1 MDKDV
6 IANEIRDLFFSP
18 ILAKVLSEAF
28 EESGLENSD
37 SFVEEAINN
46 QSIQAKIKAKLAIGM
61 SEKYTE
67 LGLPTLPD
75 DIEVV
80 IDEKG
85 IDVINL
91 KIPQNKDDDSSSNL
105 E

>member
-1 MDKDV
+1 MDKDAITNEV
-6 IANEIRDLFFSP
+6 INLFFSP
-18 ILAKVLSEAF
+18 IIVKVLSEVS
-28 EESGLENSD
+28 EESGLENPD

-46 QSIQAKIKAKLAIGM
+46 QSIQAKIKMKLAIGI

-67 LGLPTLPD
+67 LGLPTFPD

-80 IDEKG
+80 ISETG

-91 KIPQNKDDDSSSNL
+91 KIQNKDDNSSSNL